1 VTPVQSTIV
10 QLTGTASRA
19 ALRASLR
26 DRLRRTLHPAATRKA
41 APPHFVVP
49 EHKTS
54 EYLRVMG
61 ERMVM
66 LIEALSGYR

>member
-26 DRLRRTLHPAATRKA
+26 DRLRRTQNPAATRKA
-41 APPHFVVP
+41 APPHFAVSG
-49 EHKTS
+49 HKTS
-54 EYLRVMG
+54 EYLPSATAWPI
-61 ERMVM
+61 
-66 LIEALSGYR
+66 LIVYSAVRQ